1 VFRGIIFFSENDNPS
16 STTVYIPGRDLG
28 LFTYTS
34 KIMAL
39 HVILLCLPYLFG
51 KSLASFPEVRLLNTF
66 TYNSKIMALHVLLC
80 LAYLFSKSLASFPEV
95 RLRNTLKLHQQ
106 EKS

>member
-1 VFRGIIFFSENDNPS
+1 
-16 STTVYIPGRDLG
+16 
-28 LFTYTS
+28 
-34 KIMAL
+34 MAL